1 MTVDLHLHSTFSD
14 GTEEPEAIVESAADA
29 GLKAIALTDHDN
41 LNGIARARQAAD
53 TLGVEL
59 ISGTELSVGWG
70 DAAMHLLVYF
80 LEPENGPLQDKLAE
94 VQHGRATRNDRIV
107 GRLQELGMDITFA
120 EISEEAGGT
129 GIGRPHFAA
138 VMVRKGY
145 AADIGD
151 AFDRYLATGRPAYM
165 PRQRLAAVEAIE
177 LARASNAV
185 PVIAHPHTLGVGADD
200 YQTAFQGLAEAGLG
214 GIEAYY
220 AEYDPSF
227 TRPHRRPVQPTW
239 HRGDRGQRLSR
250 HIQTKPLD
258 RHREGRP
265 QRAVQLCGSSSGS
278 TSWKSLTVKW
288 PNDWPDT
295 RVCP

>member
-220 AEYDPSF
+220 AEYDPAL
-227 TRPHRRPVQPTW
+227 
-239 HRGDRGQRLSR
+239 RGHIAGLCSQLGIAATGGSDYHGTYKPSLS
-250 HIQTKPLD
+250 IGTGKGDLSVPYSCVEAL
-258 RHREGRP
+258 
-265 QRAVQLCGSSSGS
+265 RAQQAG
-278 TSWKSLTVKW
+278 
-288 PNDWPDT
+288 N
-295 RVCP
+295 R